1 MKLAAVLL
9 TLCASSAHAQ
19 YFNQG
24 WQPGQPAQLPIQ
36 QQQDHIRIQ
45 KEPQPQS
52 GWTSS
57 QRKPSQHSTST
68 SGQQQD
74 GLTALWSRLTSKAP
88 QPNTTFNPSI
98 QILTHT
104 PHLTPLWGPHL
115 TDEQLRTRGKTVE
128 EQLAVPRSSVVSAA
142 RGARALAEGGDAPWA
157 RARMAGGAVQGASVG
172 SGSKKAS
179 ALSFQPSSKTDDGA
193 SIRFNSIFNETVN
206 LIFPPP
212 TGQEFAP
219 PSSSEDSGSLASMP
233 EEQETEEDRELVEDV
248 LRKSGDALRRLRFAH
263 ADYLTEPAISWHW
276 WIWKVPIILFITP
289 STSPERAYDVR
300 FWRIAANPPSKSR
313 LLSILSDENKWKQID
328 IWTSA
333 MAPGGERDFIPERL
347 INLFS
352 YLYVV
357 LEKIPGPAIPVLA
370 AVMAQPLLQLMH
382 RRSGTRA

>member
-1 MKLAAVLL
+1 
-9 TLCASSAHAQ
+9 
-19 YFNQG
+19 
-24 WQPGQPAQLPIQ
+24 
-36 QQQDHIRIQ
+36 
-45 KEPQPQS
+45 
-52 GWTSS
+52 
-57 QRKPSQHSTST
+57 
-68 SGQQQD
+68 
-74 GLTALWSRLTSKAP
+74 
-88 QPNTTFNPSI
+88 
-98 QILTHT
+98 
-104 PHLTPLWGPHL
+104 
-115 TDEQLRTRGKTVE
+115 
-128 EQLAVPRSSVVSAA
+128 
-142 RGARALAEGGDAPWA
+142 
-157 RARMAGGAVQGASVG
+157 
-172 SGSKKAS
+172 
-179 ALSFQPSSKTDDGA
+179 SSKTDDGA